1 MDWPGLIRQAGK
13 ADVDIMLAPSNDWK
27 PIRKLHSRMAS
38 FRAIENG
45 FSLLRAT
52 GNGLSAGF
60 DYQGR
65 MLAASDS
72 FENDQNLMIADLP
85 KKGVTTIYA
94 RIGDVF
100 ATLVSLA
107 LIALLG
113 LAFRN
118 RSRAPSTIAS

>member
-65 MLAASDS
+65 TLAASDS

-94 RIGDVF
+94 RIGDLF
-100 ATLVSLA
+100 AMMVSLA

-113 LAFRN
+113 LALRN
-118 RSRAPSTIAS
+118 RSRAPSTTA